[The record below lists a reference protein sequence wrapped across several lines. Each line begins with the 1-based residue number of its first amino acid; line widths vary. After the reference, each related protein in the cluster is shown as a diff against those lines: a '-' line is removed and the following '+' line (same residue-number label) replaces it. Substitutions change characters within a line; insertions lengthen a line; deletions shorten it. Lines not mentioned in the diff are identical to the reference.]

1 MRRAGRLLTSAGRL
15 DESLLR
21 RAVSW
26 GRRGGVM
33 EWMRLASRLG
43 DGPAWYAA
51 GAIALVAGG
60 PEGRRMAFEG
70 LAAAALDALVY
81 RGCKARFVR
90 LRPFMAL
97 PDLPILWS
105 PPHDFSFPSGHAMH
119 AFAWATLIALHFP
132 GFALPAI
139 AFAACIALSRVVLAV
154 HYPSDALAGAAIG
167 SAIALLTASAL

>member
-1 MRRAGRLLTSAGRL
+1 MLLATAARRL

-21 RAVSW
+21 RAVAW
-26 GRRGGVM
+26 GRHEGVR

-51 GAIALVAGG
+51 GAVALVAGG
-60 PEGRRMAFEG
+60 PQGCRMAFAG
-70 LAAAALDALVY
+70 VAAAVLDALVY

-97 PDLPILWS
+97 PDLPIQWS
-105 PPHDFSFPSGHAMH
+105 PPNDSSFPSGHAMH

-132 GFALPAI
+132 AFAIPAI

-154 HYPSDALAGAAIG
+154 HYPSDALAGSAIG